1 MLDIIYG
8 LIKPFLGELLVGL
21 GALLAIAMAF
31 FKGKNDGKK
40 QEQDKQMRANY
51 ENERLRNNIEDRVR
65 NAADDYT
72 QCLRNK
78 WYRD

>member
-8 LIKPFLGELLVGL
+8 LVKPFLGELLVGL

-40 QEQDKQMRANY
+40 QEQDRQMRANY

-72 QCLRNK
+72 QRLRNK